1 MDIHITSPVFEDG
14 GIIPK
19 KYTCDDLDMSPP
31 IEWSNVP
38 EGTKTIS
45 IVCDDPD
52 APMKTWVHWVIF
64 NIPGDVTRLP
74 ENVPPEKELE
84 NGAKQGM
91 NDFYKVGYGGPCPP
105 SGMHRYFFKIYA
117 LDITLDLPSGVSKS
131 HLMIAMEGHVLSES
145 HLMGTY
151 TR

>member
-1 MDIHITSPVFEDG
+1 MDIQITSPVFEDG
-14 GIIPK
+14 GAIPK
-19 KYTCDDLDMSPP
+19 KYTCDDLDVSPP
-31 IEWSNVP
+31 IEWTNVP
-38 EGTKTIS
+38 EGTKTFA

-52 APMKTWVHWVIF
+52 APMKTWVHWIIF
-64 NIPGDVTRLP
+64 NIAGDVSCLP
-74 ENVPPEKELE
+74 ESVPPEKELE
-84 NGAKQGM
+84 NGARQGM
-91 NDFYKVGYGGPCPP
+91 NDFHKVGYGGPCPP

-117 LDITLDLPSGVSKS
+117 LDTKLDKPAGISKS

>member
-1 MDIHITSPVFEDG
+1 MDIQITSPVFKDG
-14 GIIPK
+14 GEIPK
-19 KYTCDDLDMSPP
+19 KYSCDDLDISPP
-31 IEWSNVP
+31 LEWIDVP
-38 EGTKTIS
+38 ENTKTIA

-52 APMKTWVHWVIF
+52 APMKTWIHWVIF
-64 NIPGDVTRLP
+64 NIPGDVTGLP

-91 NDFYKVGYGGPCPP
+91 NDFHKVGYGGPCPP
-105 SGMHRYFFKIYA
+105 SGTHRYFFKIYA
-117 LDITLDLPSGVSKS
+117 LDITLDLPAGVSKT
-131 HLMIAMEGHVLSES
+131 HLMIAMEGHVISES

>member
-1 MDIHITSPVFEDG
+1 MDIQITSPVFKDG
-14 GIIPK
+14 GTIPK
-19 KYTCDDLDMSPP
+19 KYTCDDLDVSPP

-38 EGTKTIS
+38 EGTIS
-45 IVCDDPD
+45 IAIVCDDPD

-64 NIPGDVTRLP
+64 NIPGDVTHLS
-74 ENVPPEKELE
+74 ENVSPEKELE
-84 NGAKQGM
+84 NGARQGM
-91 NDFYKVGYGGPCPP
+91 NDFHKVGYGGPCPP

-117 LDITLDLPSGVSKS
+117 LDTTLDLPAGISKS
-131 HLMIAMEGHVLSES
+131 HLMIALEGHVLSEA

>member
-1 MDIHITSPVFEDG
+1 MGIQITSPVFEDG
-14 GIIPK
+14 GEIPK
-19 KYTCDDLDMSPP
+19 KYTCDDLDVSPP
-31 IEWSNVP
+31 IEWMDMP
-38 EGTKTIS
+38 EGTRTLA

-52 APMKTWVHWVIF
+52 APMKTWIHWIIF
-64 NIPGDVTRLP
+64 NIPGDVRCLP
-74 ENVPPEKELE
+74 ENVPPEKELA

-91 NDFYKVGYGGPCPP
+91 NDFHKVGYGGPCPP

-117 LDITLDLPSGVSKS
+117 LDTSLDLPPGVSKS
-131 HLMIAMEGHVLSES
+131 HLMIAMEGHVLAEA

>member
-1 MDIHITSPVFEDG
+1 MGIQVTSPVFEEG
-14 GIIPK
+14 GEIPR
-19 KYTCDDLDMSPP
+19 KYTCDDLDVSPP
-31 IEWSNVP
+31 LEWTDVP
-38 EGTKTIS
+38 EGTKTIV

-74 ENVPPEKELE
+74 ENVPPEKELA
-84 NGAKQGM
+84 NGARQGM
-91 NDFYKVGYGGPCPP
+91 NDFHKVGYGGPCPP
-105 SGMHRYFFKIYA
+105 SGTHRYFFKIYA
-117 LDITLDLPSGVSKS
+117 LDSTLDLPAGISKS
-131 HLMIAMEGHVLSES
+131 HLMIAIEGHVLSES

>member
-1 MDIHITSPVFEDG
+1 MDIRITSPAFEDG
-14 GIIPK
+14 GAIPE

-31 IEWSNVP
+31 IEWTNVP
-38 EGTKTIS
+38 DGTETIA

-52 APMKTWVHWVIF
+52 APMKTWIHWVIF

-84 NGAKQGM
+84 NGTRQGM
-91 NDFYKVGYGGPCPP
+91 NDFHKVGYGGPCPP

-117 LDITLDLPSGVSKS
+117 LNTTLDLPAGVSKP
-131 HLMIAMEGHVLSES
+131 HLMIAMEGHVLSQA

>member
-1 MDIHITSPVFEDG
+1 MDMRIISPVFDDG
-14 GIIPK
+14 DAIPK
-19 KYTCDDLDMSPP
+19 KYTFDDLDVSPP

-38 EGTKTIS
+38 EDTKTVAI
-45 IVCDDPD
+45 ICDDPD
-52 APMKTWVHWVIF
+52 APMKIWVHWIIF
-64 NIPGDVTRLP
+64 NIPSNVNHLP

-91 NDFYKVGYGGPCPP
+91 NDFHKVGYGGPCPP
-105 SGMHRYFFKIYA
+105 VGIHRYFFKIYA
-117 LDITLDLPSGVSKS
+117 LDTTLDLPAGVSKS
-131 HLMIAMEGHVLSES
+131 HLMIAMEGHVLAEA

>member
-1 MDIHITSPVFEDG
+1 MDIQITSPAFEDG
-14 GIIPK
+14 AAIPK
-19 KYTCDDLDMSPP
+19 KYTCDDLDVSPP
-31 IEWSNVP
+31 IEWTNVP
-38 EGTKTIS
+38 EGTKTIA

-64 NIPGDVTRLP
+64 NIAGDVSRLA
-74 ENVPPEKELE
+74 ESVPPEKELE
-84 NGAKQGM
+84 NGARQGM
-91 NDFYKVGYGGPCPP
+91 NDFHKVGYGGPCPP

-117 LDITLDLPSGVSKS
+117 LDTTLDKPAGISKS

>member
-1 MDIHITSPVFEDG
+1 MGIQIKSPVFQDG
-14 GIIPK
+14 TPIPE
-19 KYTCDDLDMSPP
+19 KYTCDGLDVSPP
-31 IEWSNVP
+31 LEWTDVP
-38 EGTKTIS
+38 EGTKTLA

-52 APMKTWVHWVIF
+52 APMKTWLHWIIF
-64 NIPGDVTRLP
+64 NIPGDVDRLP

-91 NDFYKVGYGGPCPP
+91 NDFHKIGYGGPCPP
-105 SGMHRYFFKIYA
+105 SGSHRCFFKIYA
-117 LDITLDLPSGVSKS
+117 LDTILDLPAGASKPQ
-131 HLMIAMEGHVLSES
+131 LMIAMEGHVLAQA

>member
-1 MDIHITSPVFEDG
+1 MDIQITSPVFKDG
-14 GIIPK
+14 GAIPK
-19 KYTCDDLDMSPP
+19 KYTCDDLDVSPP

-38 EGTKTIS
+38 EGTKTIV

-64 NIPGDVTRLP
+64 NIPGEVTHLP

-84 NGAKQGM
+84 NGARQGM
-91 NDFYKVGYGGPCPP
+91 NDFHKVGYGGPCPP
-105 SGMHRYFFKIYA
+105 SGVHRYFFKLYA
-117 LDITLDLPSGVSKS
+117 LDTTLDLPSGVSKP
-131 HLMIAMEGHVLSES
+131 HLMIAMEKHVLSEA

>member
-1 MDIHITSPVFEDG
+1 MDIRITSPAFEDG
-14 GIIPK
+14 GEIPR

-31 IEWSNVP
+31 IEWTDVP
-38 EGTKTIS
+38 EGTKTIA

-52 APMKTWVHWVIF
+52 APMNTWIHWVIF
-64 NIPGDVTRLP
+64 NIPGDETRLP
-74 ENVPPEKELE
+74 ENVPPEKELA

-91 NDFYKVGYGGPCPP
+91 NDFHKVGYGGPCPP

-117 LDITLDLPSGVSKS
+117 LDTALDLPAGISKS
-131 HLMIAMEGHVLSES
+131 HLMIAMEGHVLSQS

-151 TR
+151 SR

>member
-1 MDIHITSPVFEDG
+1 MDIQITSPVFEDG
-14 GIIPK
+14 GEIPE
-19 KYTCDDLDMSPP
+19 KYTCDDLDVSPP
-31 IEWSNVP
+31 LEWIDVP
-38 EGTKTIS
+38 ENTKTIA

-52 APMKTWVHWVIF
+52 APMKTWIHWIIF
-64 NIPGDVTRLP
+64 NIPGDVTGLP

-91 NDFYKVGYGGPCPP
+91 NDFHKVGYGGPCPP
-105 SGMHRYFFKIYA
+105 SGTHRYFFKIYA
-117 LDITLDLPSGVSKS
+117 LDITLDLPAGVSKS
-131 HLMIAMEGHVLSES
+131 HLMIAMEGHVISES

>member
-1 MDIHITSPVFEDG
+1 MDIQITSPVFKDG
-14 GIIPK
+14 GTIPK
-19 KYTCDDLDMSPP
+19 KYTCDDLDVSPP

-38 EGTKTIS
+38 EGTKSIA

-74 ENVPPEKELE
+74 ENVSPEKELE

-91 NDFYKVGYGGPCPP
+91 NDFHKVGYGGPCPP

-117 LDITLDLPSGVSKS
+117 LDTTLDLPAGVSKA
-131 HLMIAMEGHVLSES
+131 HLMIALEGHVLSEA

>member
-52 APMKTWVHWVIF
+52 APMKTWIHWIIF
-64 NIPGDVTRLP
+64 NIPGDVTGLP

-91 NDFYKVGYGGPCPP
+91 NDFHKVGYGGPCPP
-105 SGMHRYFFKIYA
+105 SGTHRYFFKIYA
-117 LDITLDLPSGVSKS
+117 LDITLDLPAGVSKS
-131 HLMIAMEGHVLSES
+131 HLMIAMEGHVISES

>member
-1 MDIHITSPVFEDG
+1 MDIQITSPVFEDG
-14 GIIPK
+14 GEIPE
-19 KYTCDDLDMSPP
+19 KYTCDDLDVSPP
-31 IEWSNVP
+31 LEWIDVP
-38 EGTKTIS
+38 ENTKTIA

-52 APMKTWVHWVIF
+52 APMKTWIHWIIF
-64 NIPGDVTRLP
+64 NIPGDVTELP

-91 NDFYKVGYGGPCPP
+91 NDFHKVGYGGPCPP
-105 SGMHRYFFKIYA
+105 SGTHRYFFKIYA
-117 LDITLDLPSGVSKS
+117 LDITLDLPAGVSKS
-131 HLMIAMEGHVLSES
+131 HLMIAMEGHVISES